1 MKMYIYLMVLGCFLL
16 ESCVRDVDFDQ
27 LDDIEINTI
36 HNVSLIH
43 FDMDPS
49 NFLDDFENEVL
60 MSSDTIAL
68 PILGGNYTIN
78 YLNQAELKYKFSN
91 SFDRNGSLEIEFLD
105 AYNGSLFTLQKIY
118 IDANISNFEVTQEFD
133 DFELQRFFDT
143 ERIVV
148 NLKLS
153 NGSNP
158 LDQNQTYLFSSQM
171 ALLLYYKVKPAD
183 D

>member
-1 MKMYIYLMVLGCFLL
+1 MKMYIYLLVLGCFLL
-16 ESCVRDVDFDQ
+16 KSCVRDVDFDQ

-36 HNVSLIH
+36 HNFSLIH
-43 FDMDPS
+43 FDMEPS

-68 PILGGNYTIN
+68 PIFGGNYTVN

-118 IDANISNFEVTQEFD
+118 IDATARVADSAVIGEGSQIWINVQVRENAVIGRNCIISKDVSNK
-133 DFELQRFFDT
+133 T
-143 ERIVV
+143 ESILL
-148 NLKLS
+148 NLGKRR
-153 NGSNP
+153 
-158 LDQNQTYLFSSQM
+158 TTRYRTIR
-171 ALLLYYKVKPAD
+171 
-183 D
+183 

>member
-1 MKMYIYLMVLGCFLL
+1 MYIYLLVFLGFFFL

-27 LDDIEINTI
+27 VDDIEINTI

-43 FDMDPS
+43 FDMESS
-49 NFLDDFENEVL
+49 NFLDDFGNEVL

-68 PILGGNYTIN
+68 PIFGGNYTVN

-91 SFDRNGSLEIEFLD
+91 SFDRNVSLEIEFLD
-105 AYNGSLFTLQKIY
+105 VYNGSLFTLQKIN
-118 IDANISNFEVTQEFD
+118 IDVNISNFEVTQELD

-153 NGSNP
+153 NSSLP
-158 LDQNQTYLFSSQM
+158 LDKNQTYLFSSQM
-171 ALLLYYKVKPAD
+171 AVLLYYKVKPAD